1 MPYKEKRGV
10 SRCEFEGSDEDV
22 VVSFKSAYLLAYSY
36 TVGQTALRIWPMG
49 KTRRQS
55 SQLLVLF
62 EIYFSN

>member
-10 SRCEFEGSDEDV
+10 SRCELEGSDEDV

-49 KTRRQS
+49 KMRQS
-55 SQLLVLF
+55 SQFLVFF